1 MGDKFISKYEDL
13 RDILILMQYSN
24 LHKDWNTED
33 ICKCILVPVMLNQY
47 KVVRKK
53 NELVMFASWAFPT
66 DKQVDEYVRKLSFP
80 HEGYQGDGKDIWLV
94 DFIAKKG
101 YTRIGFLILK
111 KMLTKMGFRKAFWFR
126 PETKKLGWH
135 TWKGA

>member
-1 MGDKFISKYEDL
+1 MSKYQDL
-13 RDILILMQYSN
+13 RDILILMQYSD

-47 KVVRKK
+47 KVIRKK
-53 NELVMFASWAFPT
+53 SELLVFATWGFPT
-66 DKQVDEYVRKLSFP
+66 QKHIDEYVSRLSFP
-80 HEGYQGDGKDIWLV
+80 HDGYKGGGKDIWLV
-94 DFIAKKG
+94 DFMAKKG

-126 PETKKLGWH
+126 PETQKLGWH
-135 TWKGA
+135 TWKGT